1 MMTYLI
7 CQLVIFK
14 IQPKINLNSNKLSK
28 YIMFCQKKNLEF
40 WPNDMPIIP
49 LAENPHALS
58 VNATEHQLD
67 LQGKEGKE
75 GPQRKEGAQI
85 DNGLDSLIFLDN
97 GLYRFL
103 DFL

>member
-1 MMTYLI
+1 
-7 CQLVIFK
+7 
-14 IQPKINLNSNKLSK
+14 
-28 YIMFCQKKNLEF
+28 
-40 WPNDMPIIP
+40 MPIILP
-49 LAENPHALS
+49 LAKNSHALS

-67 LQGKEGKE
+67 LLGKEGKG

-85 DNGLDSLIFLDN
+85 DNGLYSLIFLDN